1 MQKNESYLVDTG
13 KDKLGK
19 ENVWLA
25 KVDLTK
31 DKSGNCI
38 SFNAIGYDII
48 IECEEINTSNPSIKA
63 RKPNAI
69 ERESILREC
78 HKNHGK
84 FWSNKDIKILIGLF
98 NSTSGDI
105 ENIAN
110 VLGRTEWA
118 TTKKL
123 MNLGLIQN

>member
-13 KDKLGK
+13 KDKSGK

-25 KVDLTK
+25 KVNLKK
-31 DKSGNCI
+31 DKSGKCI
-38 SFNAIGYDII
+38 SFNTIGYDII
-48 IECEEINTSNPSIKA
+48 IECEEINTSNPLIKA

-69 ERESILREC
+69 ERESILREY

-105 ENIAN
+105 VNIAN

-118 TTKKL
+118 VTKKL
-123 MNLGLIQN
+123 MNLGLIEN